1 MYSYN
6 VVFDSKSGY
15 DNIDYTQIYNKK
27 NNMQDY
33 EIIKDANDAEIFIWL
48 NIFISKNISIK
59 RNRCFLI
66 CCLNIFYVLL

>member
-1 MYSYN
+1 MLFLIQN
-6 VVFDSKSGY
+6 QVMTILIEPKF
-15 DNIDYTQIYNKK
+15 IIKK